1 MIGDL
6 IREGNIMI
14 VLTFL
19 ICFVLLWVGEY
30 QLWLAFFAVLLVSMI
45 AWGFRGWWFTHKK
58 KPELYYDST
67 SIAMDEFI
75 ERGLEKINNP
85 TEMAWA
91 LNILV
96 KAIPDT
102 FSFDDKPV
110 LKEKVLKMFDK
121 SWQYYGRD

>member
-1 MIGDL
+1 MPRRDVDNETIPID
-6 IREGNIMI
+6 M
-14 VLTFL
+14 
-19 ICFVLLWVGEY
+19 
-30 QLWLAFFAVLLVSMI
+30 A
-45 AWGFRGWWFTHKK
+45 
-58 KPELYYDST
+58 
-67 SIAMDEFI
+67 EFI
-75 ERGLEKINNP
+75 ERGLEKIHNP

-110 LKEKVLKMFDK
+110 LKEQVLEMLNK